1 MNFRGN
7 SFRSPSKVISMA
19 APAKI
24 NLYLNIIGKLNETYH
39 ELDSLVG
46 FATYGDKVFV
56 RDCEDFRLE
65 ISGPFSQMLPPEK
78 NNLVI
83 KAAKELARETNYAR
97 GAYIKLVKNL
107 PISSGIG
114 GGSADAAATLK
125 ALNRLW
131 GIKLKKEDLMTVGLK
146 LGSDV
151 PVCVKGKPARIGGR
165 GEKIFSFE
173 GFPKCG
179 ILLVNPRVPIPTIDV
194 FKTFQG
200 KYSNYVE
207 IPKINDIEALIEFLS
222 TQKND
227 LQETSVKIAPVLQV
241 ILNILSDEPNCRLA
255 RVSGSGATCFGIF
268 NDEHSAALSARAIS
282 SRFKEWWL
290 KPTQLS
296 N

>member
-24 NLYLNIIGKLNETYH
+24 NLYLNIMGKLNETYH

>member
-83 KAAKELARETNYAR
+83 KAAKELARETNYAG